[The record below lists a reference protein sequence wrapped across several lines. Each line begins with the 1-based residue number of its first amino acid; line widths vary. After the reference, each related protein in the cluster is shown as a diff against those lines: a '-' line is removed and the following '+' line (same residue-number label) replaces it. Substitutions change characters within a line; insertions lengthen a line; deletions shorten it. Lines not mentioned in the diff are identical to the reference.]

1 MFTVQLIDAV
11 KDLRRAIPGADDI
24 SPEMDQ
30 LALAGRFENL
40 GHFTQCLAVYTERSL
55 QKRVELRGTCL

>member
-30 LALAGRFENL
+30 LALAGTFENL
-40 GHFTQCLAVYTERSL
+40 RHFTKCPSVYTERL
-55 QKRVELRGTCL
+55 L